1 MEVEGQG
8 TKSWVQEHACFL
20 MDGFIRLVCSMKL
33 SVRAGAALRAA
44 FFHFCI
50 SILVA
55 VAAGSLVFGLWYP
68 FPYRELAGGRELFL
82 LIVTVDV
89 VCGPLLTMVLFNPQ
103 KPRRELTADLG
114 LVILVQLMALA
125 YGLYSLALARPVYLA
140 YEVDRFRVVSV
151 ADIQEGELKPELG
164 GFHRLPWLGPKI
176 VGVRD
181 PVDAE
186 EKLKSLDLSFQ
197 GNEPS
202 ARPDWWVAYEEVKA
216 TVLSRARP
224 MQQLRERQP
233 DDEHK
238 IDEAVRDSG
247 QPEASLQWVP
257 LTGFKSTSWVALVDA
272 RTAEVRAF
280 APVDGF

>member
-1 MEVEGQG
+1 
-8 TKSWVQEHACFL
+8 
-20 MDGFIRLVCSMKL
+20 MKL

-44 FFHFCI
+44 FLHFCV

-55 VAAGSLVFGLWYP
+55 IVAGMLVFGVWYP

-82 LIVTVDV
+82 LIVVVDV

-103 KPRRELTADLG
+103 KPRRELRTDLG
-114 LVILVQLMALA
+114 LVILVQLMALV
-125 YGLYSLALARPVYLA
+125 YGVYALALARPVYLA

-164 GFHRLPWLGPKI
+164 GFHRLPWLGPKVI
-176 VGVRD
+176 GVRD
-181 PVDAE
+181 PVDAD

-202 ARPDWWVAYEEVKA
+202 ARPDWWVAYEKVRTA
-216 TVLSRARP
+216 VLSRARP
-224 MQQLRERQP
+224 IQDLRDRRPDAER
-233 DDEHK
+233 K
-238 IDEAVRDSG
+238 IDEAIRDSG
-247 QPEASLQWVP
+247 QPEVNLQWVP
-257 LTGFKSTSWVALVDA
+257 LTGFKSTSWVAFVDA
-272 RTAEVRAF
+272 RTAEVLAF